1 MNVQASHV
9 IPMLHVLT
17 MKVLLFVDVMLGI
30 LEMDLIVLVSK
41 SFIPLSK
48 ILYHS
53 SSHLLFVICVIFLD
67 VNECSSKPCH
77 HNATCTNNES
87 SFVCECNVGYSGNG
101 FNCSSK

>member
-1 MNVQASHV
+1 
-9 IPMLHVLT
+9 

-30 LEMDLIVLVSK
+30 LEMDLVVLVSK
-41 SFIPLSK
+41 SCIPMSK

-67 VNECSSKPCH
+67 INECSNKPCH
-77 HNATCTNNES
+77 HNATCTDNEG
-87 SFVCECNVGYSGNG
+87 SFDCECNVGYSDNG